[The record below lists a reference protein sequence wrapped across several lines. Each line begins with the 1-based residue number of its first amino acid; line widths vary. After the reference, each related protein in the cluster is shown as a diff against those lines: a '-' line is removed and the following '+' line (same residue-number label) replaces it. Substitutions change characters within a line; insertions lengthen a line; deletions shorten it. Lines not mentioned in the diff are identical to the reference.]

1 MAGLADELNFE
12 DGSRFIPLDV
22 NYRWPFKANNHHV
35 MERLEKSK
43 WAILAAVIFTP
54 LFMWLVLYKAV
65 PAIAVYSVDT
75 LPRNVVEQMGEQSF
89 TLIKKIAL
97 DPSELPAEQQT
108 KVQAHFTSMLNAL
121 SLDQSVYRLSFYKSD
136 SFGANAFAL
145 PHGRIVVTDDLANLL
160 ADKPN
165 ALKAVLLHEMG
176 HVVHQHSVRITAQ
189 SAASTI
195 VLAVVFGDLEGVAE
209 VALGTGAS
217 FAQQGFSRDMECE
230 ADTFALTQLE
240 SLGYSSNDFADAIEA
255 LQENHTSENEHL
267 EKVNDFL
274 EYLSSHPSAQERID
288 NARK

>member
-1 MAGLADELNFE
+1 
-12 DGSRFIPLDV
+12 
-22 NYRWPFKANNHHV
+22 

-43 WAILAAVIFTP
+43 WVILAAVIFTP

-195 VLAVVFGDLEGVAE
+195 VLAVVFGNLEGVAE

-217 FAQQGFSRDMECE
+217 FAQQGFSRDMERE
-230 ADTFALTQLE
+230 ADSFALTQLE

-255 LQENHTSENEHL
+255 LQESHTSENEHL
-267 EKVNDFL
+267 EKVNDLL

>member
-1 MAGLADELNFE
+1 M
-12 DGSRFIPLDV
+12 
-22 NYRWPFKANNHHV
+22 
-35 MERLEKSK
+35 
-43 WAILAAVIFTP
+43 
-54 LFMWLVLYKAV
+54 
-65 PAIAVYSVDT
+65 
-75 LPRNVVEQMGEQSF
+75 
-89 TLIKKIAL
+89 
-97 DPSELPAEQQT
+97 
-108 KVQAHFTSMLNAL
+108 
-121 SLDQSVYRLSFYKSD
+121 
-136 SFGANAFAL
+136 
-145 PHGRIVVTDDLANLL
+145 VTDDLANLL

-217 FAQQGFSRDMECE
+217 FAQQGFSRDMERE
-230 ADTFALTQLE
+230 ADTFALIQLE

-255 LQENHTSENEHL
+255 LQESHTSENEHL